1 MIPENDSFKN
11 NTDLKEALRAVF
23 FELHELLE
31 KSKKNPCIESSKEL
45 SECFQKMDDLQKKIN
60 QQIEELRKE

>member
-1 MIPENDSFKN
+1 MIPDNELFKSKK
-11 NTDLKEALRAVF
+11 DVDDALRAVF

-31 KSKKNPCIESSKEL
+31 KSKKNPCIENSKEL

-60 QQIEELRKE
+60 LQIEELKKG